1 MPGFA
6 TVLPLA
12 IVMVAGPQIITA
24 VFLATS
30 ENWRKNSGSSPSRSQ
45 ESPTSVLCV
54 ITTMTRPR

>member
-30 ENWRKNSGSSPSRSQ
+30 ENWRKNSAAFLTGVLLSVLSSSRSRTW
-45 ESPTSVLCV
+45 SSSC
-54 ITTMTRPR
+54 